1 MKKCIPLRDYAIL
14 NERVRDNVS
23 KGMPIE
29 DAAADAVDS
38 CIKDHV
44 MEDFLLKER
53 AGVIKM
59 HVLDFNE
66 KLHNQSLREEGYEEG
81 LEKGLEKGRE
91 EGREEGQSSVIVS
104 MLKIGRT
111 PKEISDFCNIPL
123 ERITKIQADHT
134 K

>member
-38 CIKDHV
+38 CINDHV

-81 LEKGLEKGRE
+81 LEKG
-91 EGREEGQSSVIVS
+91 REEGQSSVIVS

-134 K
+134 V

>member
-1 MKKCIPLRDYAIL
+1 
-14 NERVRDNVS
+14 
-23 KGMPIE
+23 
-29 DAAADAVDS
+29 
-38 CIKDHV
+38 
-44 MEDFLLKER
+44 MEDFLLKES

-66 KLHNQSLREEGYEEG
+66 ELHNQSLREEGYEAGLEAGLEKGREEG

-91 EGREEGQSSVIVS
+91 EGQSSVILS

-123 ERITKIQADHT
+123 EQITKIQSAQNV
-134 K
+134 

>member
-14 NERVRDNVS
+14 NERVRDNIS

-29 DAAADAVDS
+29 DAVTVAVDS

-81 LEKGLEKGRE
+81 LE
-91 EGREEGQSSVIVS
+91 EGQSAIIRS

>member
-1 MKKCIPLRDYAIL
+1 MSSCNQNNFRRL
-14 NERVRDNVS
+14 NEQKEKKEANEGPLPWSRSQPRVQILGFQN
-23 KGMPIE
+23 
-29 DAAADAVDS
+29 AAADAVDS
-38 CIKDHV
+38 CIKDHI

-66 KLHNQSLREEGYEEG
+66 KLHDQSLREEGYEEG
-81 LEKGLEKGRE
+81 
-91 EGREEGQSSVIVS
+91 QSAIIRS

-123 ERITKIQADHT
+123 ERITKIRTDQT